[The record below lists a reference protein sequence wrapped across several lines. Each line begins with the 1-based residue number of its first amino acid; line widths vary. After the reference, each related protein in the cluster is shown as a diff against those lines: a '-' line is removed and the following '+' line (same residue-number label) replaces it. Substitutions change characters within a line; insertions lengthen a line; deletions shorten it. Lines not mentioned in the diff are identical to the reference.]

1 MLLVTFRDDDPTR
14 IGALDR
20 QNDEVVDLS
29 RAADGLPRSLLELI
43 AAGDT
48 ALETV
53 RRAVESGAGRR
64 PLTGL
69 TLLAPIPRPAR
80 NILCIGKNYREHA
93 HEVQSLP
100 AGGGKVEDIVPVH
113 PIVFTKAANTV
124 IGPGETIPGHLDPTE
139 SVDYE
144 GELAVVIGT
153 GGRGISQADA
163 MRHVYGYT
171 ILNDVTSRR
180 LQRRHQQWFI
190 GKSLDGFCPMG
201 PALLTAD
208 AVPEVGELRVRTR
221 VNGEPR
227 QDGLLADLIFDIPC
241 LIETLSATMT
251 LEPGDIIAT
260 GTPAGVG
267 MGFKPPRFLQSGD
280 VVTVNIEPIG
290 TLENPVG

>member
-1 MLLVTFRDDDPTR
+1 MLLVTFRDEDPTR
-14 IGALDR
+14 IGVLDR

-29 RAADGLPRSLLELI
+29 RAAGGLPRALLDLI

-93 HEVQSLP
+93 REVRSLP
-100 AGGGKVEDIVPVH
+100 AGGGKGADIIPAH

-124 IGPGETIPGHLDPTE
+124 IGPGETIPGHLDPTG

-153 GGRGISQADA
+153 GGRGISRADA
-163 MRHVYGYT
+163 MSHVYGYT

-190 GKSLDGFCPMG
+190 GKSIDGFCPMG

-251 LEPGDIIAT
+251 LEPGDIIST

-280 VVTVNIEPIG
+280 VVAVNIEPIG